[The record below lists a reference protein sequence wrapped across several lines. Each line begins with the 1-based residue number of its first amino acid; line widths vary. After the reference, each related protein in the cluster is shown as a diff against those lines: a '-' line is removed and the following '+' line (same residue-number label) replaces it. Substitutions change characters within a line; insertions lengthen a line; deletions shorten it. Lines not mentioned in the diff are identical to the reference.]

1 MAKQAGTAE
10 DRRPSLS
17 GHGGLQVSELRDC
30 LLVARAADGDL
41 RAFEVLVR
49 RYQLRIFRLCV
60 GMLGNRNDAEDAVQ
74 ETFFTAWRAIGRFRG
89 EAKFS
94 TWLYRIAAN
103 RCLKHLAR
111 QPTPIGH
118 PTERAGNL
126 GNPEAEFEARERLH
140 VIAKAVDRL
149 TPAQR
154 APLLLREVE
163 GLTYAEVAQIL
174 GVTVPAV
181 KSRLNRARVELAR
194 ALDESL

>member
-1 MAKQAGTAE
+1 MTPTLPEAPAWAGISDRPWTWAGSLASPRPGLCSDNRAGPGRASRKRWRPFAGTATTP
-10 DRRPSLS
+10 RTRSKRLSLLP
-17 GHGGLQVSELRDC
+17 G
-30 LLVARAADGDL
+30 
-41 RAFEVLVR
+41 
-49 RYQLRIFRLCV
+49 
-60 GMLGNRNDAEDAVQ
+60 
-74 ETFFTAWRAIGRFRG
+74 AIGRFRG